1 MRVWTVRSWQLQ
13 YARVF
18 VFCDEVSVIERP
30 HDQRQPSPHKT
41 SAGPSSPLPVLRPTR
56 RISPEEIVARC
67 FYPLIN
73 EGFRCLEEGIA
84 EHPAD
89 IDVVWAHG
97 YAWPRWRGGP
107 MFWAD
112 EIGARTLVREMVRRG
127 ACIRVFV
134 LCVRMCVWGLGQ
146 DALQKLIINH

>member
-1 MRVWTVRSWQLQ
+1 MLNPLPSL
-13 YARVF
+13 
-18 VFCDEVSVIERP
+18 
-30 HDQRQPSPHKT
+30 PSPS
-41 SAGPSSPLPVLRPTR
+41 SAR
-56 RISPEEIVARC
+56 RDNSRRGRNISPEEIVARC

-97 YAWPRWRGGP
+97 YSWPRWRGGP

-112 EIGARTLVREMVRRG
+112 EIGAKTLVREMVRT
-127 ACIRVFV
+127 IS
-134 LCVRMCVWGLGQ
+134 MY
-146 DALQKLIINH
+146 LQ